1 MILKRYWLALGYA
14 SLTVLLLAAPYAQ
27 LMDERGAAIVN
38 FGLQAM
44 LSALLFVW
52 GPQALVNLRR
62 WIIRHFGPLSGWA
75 KAFMV
80 PYDEP
85 QLRFSARFLSLL
97 LLAMALSKL
106 ALRLRPAAP

>member
-14 SLTVLLLAAPYAQ
+14 SLTLLLLAAPY
-27 LMDERGAAIVN
+27 ERWLDVQGAAIAN
-38 FGLQAM
+38 FGLQTM
-44 LSALLFVW
+44 LSIVVFVW

-75 KAFMV
+75 KAFLV

-97 LLAMALSKL
+97 LLAMALSEL